1 MSDPEHPSLLA
12 KPSLAENHLGAVVS
26 REPLARQT
34 QKEQTR
40 ALLVDA
46 ALRVFA
52 ERGYE
57 EATVEDIAA
66 EAGYS
71 KGAYY
76 FHFASKE
83 DIFLELL
90 EQWVGEQTERLR
102 AFDEATPAAAAL
114 LETVE
119 AFLSYGERDSV
130 WPLLLVE
137 FWAQAR
143 GNEAVR
149 RGLDRAYADW
159 RRLLA
164 RSFRRAAGSG
174 LLSPRLNPDDA
185 ARLLLTVHDGL
196 AVEICVD
203 PEGAKSVS
211 LRRVVSALLSY
222 LASPAVEEP
231 PERARSPVPKRAAGT
246 TRGRRTPAA

>member
-1 MSDPEHPSLLA
+1 M
-12 KPSLAENHLGAVVS
+12 K
-26 REPLARQT
+26 REPLARHA

-66 EAGYS
+66 AAGYS

-90 EQWVGEQTERLR
+90 DRWIDEQTGHLR
-102 AFDEATPAAAAL
+102 AFEEATPAAAAL
-114 LETVE
+114 LETLEV
-119 AFLSYGERDSV
+119 FLAYQERDSV

-143 GNEAVR
+143 RHEAVR
-149 RGLDRAYADW
+149 RGLDRAYTTW
-159 RRLLA
+159 RRMLA
-164 RSFRRAAGSG
+164 QSFRRAADSG
-174 LLSPRLNPDDA
+174 LLSPRTDPDA
-185 ARLLLTVHDGL
+185 AAGLVLTTHDGL

-203 PEGAKSVS
+203 PKGARSVS
-211 LRRVVSALLSY
+211 LRRVVGALLAY
-222 LASPAVEEP
+222 LSSPTTEEP
-231 PERARSPVPKRAAGT
+231 PERARPPLPERPAGR
-246 TRGRRTPAA
+246 TRRRPPPAA